1 MGVLVLLLG
10 LVCLSLLALRGVP
23 IVIAAFLSSLV
34 VILLSGLPVLDT
46 YKSVFMPGMTSF
58 IANYFIIFLL
68 GAFFGKI
75 VELSGAAETIARTI
89 TGKFGEKYVAPG
101 VIIAAAILTMGGV
114 SVYVALFALYPI
126 SMSLF
131 KRADMPRRLFA
142 ACYMCGAG
150 TFTMT
155 GPFSPAIQN
164 VIPTKYLGTTV
175 SAAAVP
181 GTIAALFCAVLGIA
195 YMQWR
200 VNKVKVGGEHFV
212 PLSGE
217 TVLDENAKRPN
228 FILSILP
235 LVILIFTLNVL
246 KFPIEGAL
254 LAGFLSGIVFYFP
267 YIPKDFAFLVKSFYQ
282 AITDATMAIT
292 NTGTTVGFGKVVAS
306 TAAFAGMIPAVTGI
320 GGNPLIAAA
329 VATTCLAGI
338 SGSSSGGLGI
348 ATPLIGEIFL
358 PLGINPQALHRV
370 LAVSSSGLDSMP
382 HNGGVVTF
390 LNFSKTTHKEGYFDI
405 FVVSVIITL
414 LQTILLITLI
424 SVLGMTY
431 A

>member
-1 MGVLVLLLG
+1 MGVIVLLLG
-10 LVCLSLLALRGVP
+10 LACLSLLAMKGVP
-23 IVIAAFLSSLV
+23 IVIAAFVSSLV
-34 VILLSGLPVLDT
+34 VIVFSGLGILDT
-46 YKSVFMPGMTSF
+46 FKTVFMPGTTAF
-58 IANYFIIFLL
+58 ITNYFIIFLL

-89 TGKFGEKYVAPG
+89 TGKFGDKYVAPG

-164 VIPTKYLGTTV
+164 VIPTNYLGTTV

-181 GTIAALFCAVLGIA
+181 GTIAALFCAVLGIL

-200 VNKVKVGGEHFV
+200 VKKVRLAGEHFMT
-212 PLSGE
+212 LKEE
-217 TVLDENAKRPN
+217 TALDENAKRPS

-235 LVILIFTLNVL
+235 LVILIFTLNIL

-254 LAGFLSGIVFYFP
+254 LSGFLSGIVCYFP
-267 YIPKDFAFLVKSFYQ
+267 YIPKDFSFLVKSFYQ

-306 TAAFAGMIPAVTGI
+306 TAAFAGLIPAVTGL
-320 GGNPLIAAA
+320 GGNPLITAA

-338 SGSSSGGLGI
+338 SGSSSGGLGL
-348 ATPLIGEIFL
+348 ATPLIGEVLL
-358 PLGINPQALHRV
+358 PLGVNAQALHRV
-370 LAVSSSGLDSMP
+370 LAVASSGLDSMP

-390 LNFSKTTHKEGYFDI
+390 LNFSKTTHKDGYFDI
-405 FVVSVIITL
+405 FVVSVLITL
-414 LQTILLITLI
+414 LQTILLIALI
-424 SVLGMTY
+424 SLMGMTY

>member
-1 MGVLVLLLG
+1 MGVAVLILG
-10 LVCLSLLALRGVP
+10 LVCLSLFALKGIP
-23 IVIAAFLSSLV
+23 IVIAAFLSSLIV
-34 VILLSGLPVLDT
+34 MLLSGLDVLT
-46 YKSVFMPGMTSF
+46 TFKTVFMPGMTAF
-58 IANYFIIFLL
+58 ITNYFIIFLL

-75 VELSGAAETIARTI
+75 VELSGAAETISRTI
-89 TGKFGEKYVAPG
+89 TGRFGEKYVAAG

-131 KRADMPRRLFA
+131 KQADMPRRLFA

-164 VIPTKYLGTTV
+164 VIPTTYLGTTV
-175 SAAAVP
+175 AAAAVP
-181 GTIAALFCAVLGIA
+181 GVITAVFCAVLGIL

-200 VNKVKVGGEHFV
+200 VKKVRLAGEHFV
-212 PLSGE
+212 SLTE
-217 TVLDENAKRPN
+217 DVVIQEDAKRPN

-254 LAGFLSGIVFYFP
+254 LAGVISGIVLYFP
-267 YIPKDFAFLVKSFYQ
+267 YIPKDFKFLVKSFYQ

-306 TAAFAGMIPAVTGI
+306 TAAFAGLIPAVTNL
-320 GGNPLIAAA
+320 GGNPLVAAA

-348 ATPLIGEIFL
+348 ATPLIGQIFL
-358 PLGINPQALHRV
+358 PLGVNAQALHRV
-370 LAVSSSGLDSMP
+370 LTVASSGLDSMP

-405 FVVSVIITL
+405 FIVSVVITL
-414 LQTILLITLI
+414 LQTILLLILI
-424 SVLGMTY
+424 SAMGMTW